1 MSQNGKGSK
10 PRPLSVSYNKYAD
23 NFDDI
28 FHKTKVK
35 SKAIIANPNW
45 IVKINI
51 IPNDKNKPLQDKP
64 TKKDK
69 QK

>member
-23 NFDDI
+23 NFD
-28 FHKTKVK
+28 
-35 SKAIIANPNW
+35 
-45 IVKINI
+45 NI
-51 IPNDKNKPLQDKP
+51 KGMSKNKPLQDKP

>member
-10 PRPLSVSYNKYAD
+10 PIPLSVSYNKYAD

-51 IPNDKNKPLQDKP
+51 IPNDKNKPVSK
-64 TKKDK
+64 KKDK

>member
-28 FHKTKVK
+28 FRKKENKIKIHYSQ
-35 SKAIIANPNW
+35 SKL
-45 IVKINI
+45 
-51 IPNDKNKPLQDKP
+51 DSKN
-64 TKKDK
+64 KDK

>member
-51 IPNDKNKPLQDKP
+51 IPNDKNKPVSK
-64 TKKDK
+64 KKDK

>member
-10 PRPLSVSYNKYAD
+10 PRPLSVSYDKYAD
-23 NFDDI
+23 NFD
-28 FHKTKVK
+28 
-35 SKAIIANPNW
+35 
-45 IVKINI
+45 NI
-51 IPNDKNKPLQDKP
+51 KGMGKNKPAQDKP

>member
-23 NFDDI
+23 NFD
-28 FHKTKVK
+28 
-35 SKAIIANPNW
+35 
-45 IVKINI
+45 NI
-51 IPNDKNKPLQDKP
+51 KGMGKNKTASK
-64 TKKDK
+64 KKDK

>member
-45 IVKINI
+45 IVRINI
-51 IPNDKNKPLQDKP
+51 IPNDKNKPASK
-64 TKKDK
+64 KKDK

>member
-28 FHKTKVK
+28 FRKKKIKIHYSQ
-35 SKAIIANPNW
+35 SKL
-45 IVKINI
+45 
-51 IPNDKNKPLQDKP
+51 DSKN
-64 TKKDK
+64 KDK